1 MRFSDSGSVSG
12 LSAFI
17 YSFTL
22 MIYNDD
28 MLMCLYSGQFIFIST
43 FFYLTFSCR
52 TFLDSHREQ
61 SLSIICSSV
70 LNWKLFYELLYWKQ
84 LLKLL
89 Y

>member
-28 MLMCLYSGQFIFIST
+28 DMLMCLYSGQFIFISSI
-43 FFYLTFSCR
+43 FFYLTFTWK

-61 SLSIICSSV
+61 TESIIVVQFSI
-70 LNWKLFYELLYWKQ
+70 
-84 LLKLL
+84 
-89 Y
+89 

>member
-28 MLMCLYSGQFIFIST
+28 DMLMCLYSGQFIFISSI
-43 FFYLTFSCR
+43 FFYRTFTWR

-61 SLSIICSSV
+61 TVSIICCLV
-70 LNWKLFYELLYWKQ
+70 FNWKLFYELLY
-84 LLKLL
+84 
-89 Y
+89 